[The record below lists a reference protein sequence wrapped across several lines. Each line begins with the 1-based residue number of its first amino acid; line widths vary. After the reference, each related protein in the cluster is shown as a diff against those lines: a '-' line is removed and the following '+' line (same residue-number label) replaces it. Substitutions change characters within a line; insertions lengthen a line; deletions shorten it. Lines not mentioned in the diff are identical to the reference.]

1 MPQMV
6 EVHVNASPREAAGR
20 LVEENKNKEDEEFAF
35 EDSKQKNWIPNTID
49 VGTHIR
55 EASKAGGAPDEL
67 FMTDTNILAMRVP
80 NFSYAGDLNNLK
92 HQ

>member
-1 MPQMV
+1 M
-6 EVHVNASPREAAGR
+6 
-20 LVEENKNKEDEEFAF
+20 EDFEF

-49 VGTHIR
+49 VGAHIR
-55 EASKAGGAPDEL
+55 EASKGNAPDEL

-80 NFSYAGDLNNLK
+80 NFSYAGDFNQIK

>member
-1 MPQMV
+1 MI
-6 EVHVNASPREAAGR
+6 
-20 LVEENKNKEDEEFAF
+20 EEYKNNEDDEFAF

-49 VGTHIR
+49 VGAHIR

-80 NFSYAGDLNNLK
+80 NFSYAGDLSHLK

>member
-6 EVHVNASPREAAGR
+6 EIHVNGSPKAPMM
-20 LVEENKNKEDEEFAF
+20 EEHKDENDEFAF

-55 EASKAGGAPDEL
+55 EASKAGGGAPDEL

-80 NFSYAGDLNNLK
+80 NFSYAGDINNLK